1 MGINLLKL
9 AEDLTHPDEDI
20 RLLAMRTLCRLDM
33 ASTTL
38 SNLQLLQRI
47 KQDLEERMAHES
59 GDAQFFAQ
67 KAYEHLK
74 PSFGLEAP
82 ATAPAKPA
90 APPREPAREREAAP
104 GPPAPPKPVPPP
116 SPLRT
121 RDAEALVK
129 SLKALCQQPDPSV
142 YADLL
147 DVLARATDPRVIGY
161 ALPALAA
168 IGSAT
173 DLPTVQAF
181 FTHAMPEI
189 RANAVA
195 AYSRLAPGAALLPGL
210 APMLTDPDPRVSA
223 NVLAAIAKADREQLV
238 RLLEQMLSANQLP
251 PRIAAVMALAGLSGD
266 QPVELLRKAA
276 RDANAQVRAKV
287 VQALEYQSHPQVPDL
302 LARLSQDPDPAIAQ
316 AAARAA
322 ARRRPPQPPAAR
334 TPPAAPRAAPP
345 GPAASQAEVSPLV
358 LRLQQIE
365 TERLTAAR
373 PEVLEALEG
382 EKEPIVVSAALSAL
396 SVIGTSEELGLVRRF
411 LGHKNDRV
419 RANAVEAVER
429 LGSSEQVLTLLAPL
443 ANDRDNRVRGN
454 TLKALGRYDPQSVLP
469 HVEYLLSS
477 ADVETRT
484 TGLFVLATLDS
495 VDTTEFFTR
504 IVVDDDA
511 GLRKR
516 AVAALAGRPGTESL
530 LERLAGDSDRGV
542 VAAAKA
548 ALSARMPLPAPAARP
563 APGRGERLPPTRAV
577 ETPDLPPLR
586 TAARAA
592 TSGDSSPAVSTGALD
607 FGKFDPDRDSA
618 EPPAPGAFGR
628 EMDADM
634 RENAPS
640 RLMLAPEM
648 QDVLD
653 GLYDQLDRELE
664 QMGRR
669 IWKLIRANLI
679 NDVKLVANS
688 RAVQK
693 AEGVLE
699 AHLAEVN
706 RMGLLKSLFSKRE
719 TEHKRA
725 QIDFQTAEAYRKLGE
740 LAVEQLQAGGKR
752 HADLAEMYAKVE
764 EIFTSVR
771 KLKEGKA

>member
-47 KQDLEERMAHES
+47 KRDLEERMARES

-74 PSFGLEAP
+74 PSFVLEAP
-82 ATAPAKPA
+82 ATAPARPA
-90 APPREPAREREAAP
+90 APPREAAP
-104 GPPAPPKPVPPP
+104 PPPAPPKPVPPP

-121 RDAEALVK
+121 RDPEALVK

-161 ALPALAA
+161 SLPALAA
-168 IGSAT
+168 IGSGT

-238 RLLEQMLSANQLP
+238 RLLEQMLSATQLP

-316 AAARAA
+316 AASRAA

-334 TPPAAPRAAPP
+334 TPPAAPAAPRVAPP

-365 TERLTAAR
+365 AEKLTGARL
-373 PEVLEALEG
+373 EVLEALEG

-396 SVIGTSEELGLVRRF
+396 SVVGTSEELGLVRRF

-477 ADVETRT
+477 ADVETRA
-484 TGLFVLATLDS
+484 TGLFVLGTLDS
-495 VDTTEFFTR
+495 VDTTELFTR

-516 AVAALAGRPGTESL
+516 AVAALGGRPGMESL
-530 LERLAGDSDRGV
+530 LERLAGDSDPGV
-542 VAAAKA
+542 ASAARA
-548 ALSARMPLPAPAARP
+548 ALTASTPPPAPAARP
-563 APGRGERLPPTRAV
+563 APGRAERPPPTRTV
-577 ETPDLPPLR
+577 EAPDLPPLK

-592 TSGDSSPAVSTGALD
+592 TPGDSSPATTTGALD

-706 RMGLLKSLFSKRE
+706 RMGLLKSIFSKRE

-725 QIDFQTAEAYRKLGE
+725 QIDFQASEAYRKLGE